1 MKVLIYDKNTR
12 HDEFTNRGYGTVR
25 DIKSC
30 KVIEELNG
38 RYEVELVVYLT
49 DSKVNY
55 FKKWAILSV
64 NGQLFRVNSVKKTDK
79 DETVTLI
86 AKHIFYDLDFG
97 FIEDRKPENVTMQE
111 ALTKAIPE
119 GFEHFTASSDIED
132 KNTRYLVKENG
143 VGAVFNIMDR
153 WGKGE
158 LFRDNFTF
166 SVNESRGKD
175 SGVTFTYKKIDGIE
189 LLEET
194 DDIVTRLYPT
204 GFDGISL
211 AEKYIYIPNWNE
223 EDYLPFHI
231 TREVY
236 FEDAKNEGD
245 LRILAKKEAEKIGA
259 SRCNIKVSV
268 LDLLNT
274 ELYDELRDLMYVS
287 VGDIVTI
294 KHDRFDIRYKAK
306 VIKKEEEIVTGA
318 VVVELGEAIS
328 TFVETVTNN
337 NSQSVEAVNIDTT
350 SLRNE
355 LFYYFNGMAIP
366 FKQSKEQQL
375 ASMRIATSETTNL
388 MCHIS
393 INPNITKSG
402 LLKLRITINNEDI
415 QYSPLINLP
424 EGYSVQ
430 TISVPFIAVDGG
442 QTKVVKLWG
451 LFDGEGQ
458 IDMNCLHMSITGQ
471 NIAMGLIKIEPF
483 TGAFIEYDYEHIPK
497 LLAEVGTMET
507 TLKVSKNTRHNKPSI
522 VEMKH
527 DYSMLNPTLESMEI
541 E

>member
-1 MKVLIYDKNTR
+1 MRIIIYDKNTR
-12 HDEFTNRGYGTVR
+12 YNEFTHRGYGTIR

-30 KVIEELNG
+30 KIIEELNG
-38 RYEVELVVYLT
+38 RYEVELIVYLT

-55 FKKWAILSV
+55 LKKWAILNV
-64 NGQLFRVNSVKKTDK
+64 NGQLFRINSVKKVDK
-79 DETVTLI
+79 DSTVTVI

-111 ALTKAIPE
+111 ALTKAIPD
-119 GFEHFTASSDIED
+119 GFEYFTATSDIED

-143 VGAVFNIMDR
+143 VGAVFKVIER
-153 WGKGE
+153 WDKGE
-158 LFRDNFTF
+158 LYRDNFTF
-166 SVNESRGKD
+166 SVNESRGTD

-189 LLEET
+189 LLEES
-194 DDIVTRLYPT
+194 DDIITRLYPT

-236 FEDAKNEGD
+236 FEEAKNEGD
-245 LRILAKKEAEKIGA
+245 LRILAKKEAEKLGL

-274 ELYDELRDLMYVS
+274 ELYDELKSLMYVS

-294 KHDRFDIRYKAK
+294 KHDKFDVRYKAK
-306 VIKKEEEIVTGA
+306 VIKKEEELITGA

-337 NSQSVEAVNIDTT
+337 NSQSVGAVNVDTT

-402 LLKLRITINNEDI
+402 ILKLRITINNEDI
-415 QYSPLINLP
+415 QYSPIINLP

-451 LFDGEGQ
+451 MFDGEGQ

-471 NIAMGLIKIEPF
+471 NIAMGLIKVEPF
-483 TGAFIEYDYEHIPK
+483 TGAFIEYEYEHIPK
-497 LLAEVGTMET
+497 LLTEVGTVTAT
-507 TLKVSKNTRHNKPSI
+507 TKIQKNTKHSRPNGFTINHTYDNSHKPSG
-522 VEMKH
+522 
-527 DYSMLNPTLESMEI
+527 SMEI